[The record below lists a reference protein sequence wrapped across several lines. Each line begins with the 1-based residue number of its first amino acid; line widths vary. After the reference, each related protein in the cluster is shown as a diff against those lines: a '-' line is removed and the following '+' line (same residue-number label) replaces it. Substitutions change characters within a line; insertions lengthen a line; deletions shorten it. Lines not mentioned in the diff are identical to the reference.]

1 MSAMQS
7 RSGEEP
13 TKSTTQRARER
24 SAARQPAVCPD
35 RKGEA
40 SLMGDN
46 GAMHNVVTAAAT
58 AVEPARSRPRARVGA
73 RLDPVSAGRPAV
85 PDRADQSWPPV
96 ACQGMG
102 EWPFFGADAEG
113 ACARARRVGLAKAIC
128 ASCPAV
134 LQCRSFAVRT
144 GQVFGIWGG
153 LSEQE
158 LRFLQH
164 KSAPVKHRGNE
175 SPNGS

>member
-1 MSAMQS
+1 
-7 RSGEEP
+7 
-13 TKSTTQRARER
+13 
-24 SAARQPAVCPD
+24 
-35 RKGEA
+35 
-40 SLMGDN
+40 MGDN
-46 GAMHNVVTAAAT
+46 RALHHVVAAAAT

-73 RLDPVSAGRPAV
+73 RLDPVSAGRSVV
-85 PDRADQSWPPV
+85 PERADQSWPPV

-113 ACARARRVGLAKAIC
+113 AHARARRVGLAKAIC

-153 LSEQE
+153 LSEEE
-158 LRFLQH
+158 LRLLRHQ
-164 KSAPVKHRGNE
+164 SPPAKHRGNE

>member
-1 MSAMQS
+1 
-7 RSGEEP
+7 
-13 TKSTTQRARER
+13 
-24 SAARQPAVCPD
+24 
-35 RKGEA
+35 
-40 SLMGDN
+40 MGDN
-46 GAMHNVVTAAAT
+46 GAMHHVVTAAAT
-58 AVEPARSRPRARVGA
+58 AVQPARSRPRARVGA

-113 ACARARRVGLAKAIC
+113 AYARARRVGLAKAIC

-164 KSAPVKHRGNE
+164 KSAPAKHRGNE

>member
-1 MSAMQS
+1 
-7 RSGEEP
+7 
-13 TKSTTQRARER
+13 
-24 SAARQPAVCPD
+24 
-35 RKGEA
+35 
-40 SLMGDN
+40 MGDN
-46 GAMHNVVTAAAT
+46 RAMHYVVTAGDT
-58 AVEPARSRPRARVGA
+58 AVEPARKPAPRADRGTT
-73 RLDPVSAGRPAV
+73 RSVSAGRPAV

-158 LRFLQH
+158 LRFLRH
-164 KSAPVKHRGNE
+164 KSAPAKYRENE
-175 SPNGS
+175 CPNGS

>member
-1 MSAMQS
+1 
-7 RSGEEP
+7 
-13 TKSTTQRARER
+13 
-24 SAARQPAVCPD
+24 
-35 RKGEA
+35 
-40 SLMGDN
+40 MGDN
-46 GAMHNVVTAAAT
+46 RALHHVVAAAAT

-73 RLDPVSAGRPAV
+73 RLDPVSAGRSVV
-85 PDRADQSWPPV
+85 PERADQSWPPV

-113 ACARARRVGLAKAIC
+113 AYARARRVGLAKAIC

-153 LSEQE
+153 LSEE
-158 LRFLQH
+158 DLRFLQH